1 VIEIADNPQTLS
13 GVINRRNGCGSTVV
27 LERKRTEGCRMRNST
42 YVKMALN
49 MLLHSKLRS
58 WLTIIGIVIGVG
70 AVVGILS
77 LGDAMEEQ
85 VQSRLA
91 EMDLTKIAVS
101 PGYTRAMSNMPGPPG
116 GGGGTATDSE
126 LTDDDIDALQGIE
139 GIQYIE
145 GEISGSE
152 EVDYAGENA
161 TLSITGVDPQ
171 VWKYMTTLETQ
182 SGRLLEPAD
191 KYVAVIGSD
200 VASGIYDQDVGVN
213 QVITIKGKSV
223 RVVGILAEEG
233 DLGDSSIYMPIDGAV
248 NLIEDAEEDVFDTI
262 MVKAQ
267 SEDVVDTVME
277 DITDKLMVSR
287 HVMREDDMDFSVT
300 ASKSMAESVTEMTS
314 SMTLFLG
321 AIAAVS
327 LLVGAV
333 GIANTM
339 FTSVLEKTKEIGTMK
354 AIGAK
359 NRDILMIFVFNSA
372 MVGFVGGVFGV
383 MLGAFISTLFPML
396 GMTMMRSEGDTGI
409 SLSPHLMLFG
419 LVLAVVIGI
428 VSGAV
433 PAYRASKLKPVDAL
447 RYE

>member
-1 VIEIADNPQTLS
+1 
-13 GVINRRNGCGSTVV
+13 
-27 LERKRTEGCRMRNST
+27 MRNST
-42 YVKMALN
+42 YLKMGLN
-49 MLLHSKLRS
+49 MLVHSKLRS
-58 WLTIIGIVIGVG
+58 WLTIIGIVIGIG
-70 AVVGILS
+70 SVVGILS
-77 LGDAMEEQ
+77 LGDAMQEQ

-91 EMDLTKIAVS
+91 EMDLTKITIS
-101 PGYTRAMSNMPGPPG
+101 PGYTRASSNMPGPPG
-116 GGGGTATDSE
+116 GGGGGGTTTDVE
-126 LTDDDIDALQGIE
+126 LAKKDISALRGLD

-152 EVDYAGENA
+152 PVIYAAQNA

-182 SGRLLEPAD
+182 SGRLLEPGD
-191 KYVAVIGSD
+191 TYVAVIGSGI
-200 VASGIYDQDVGVN
+200 ASGTYDQDIGVN
-213 QVITIKGKSV
+213 QVITISGKAV
-223 RVVGILAEEG
+223 RVVGILSEEG
-233 DLGDSSIYMPIDGAV
+233 QGDRAIYMPINAAV
-248 NLIEDAEEDVFDTI
+248 TLIDDAQEGVYDTI
-262 MVKAQ
+262 LVKAK
-267 SEDVVDTVME
+267 SEDLVDGLME
-277 DITDKLMVSR
+277 DIVDKLMVSR
-287 HVMREDDMDFSVT
+287 HIAQEEDRDFSVS

-359 NRDILMIFVFNSA
+359 NRDILMIFLFNSA
-372 MVGFVGGVFGV
+372 MVGLVGGILGV
-383 MLGAFISTLFPML
+383 ILGACVSTLFPML
-396 GMTMMRSEGDTGI
+396 GLRMMGGGSSSI
-409 SLSPHLMLFG
+409 YLSPRLMAFG
-419 LVLAVVIGI
+419 LTLAIIIGVI
-428 VSGAV
+428 SGVV

>member
-1 VIEIADNPQTLS
+1 
-13 GVINRRNGCGSTVV
+13 
-27 LERKRTEGCRMRNST
+27 MRNST
-42 YVKMALN
+42 YLKMALN

-70 AVVGILS
+70 SVVGILS
-77 LGDAMEEQ
+77 LGDAMQEQ

-91 EMDLTKIAVS
+91 EMDLTKIAIT
-101 PGYTRAMSNMPGPPG
+101 PGYTKAMSSMHGPGEG
-116 GGGGTATDSE
+116 RGGTTTDVE
-126 LTDDDIDALQGIE
+126 LTDDDIDALRGVE
-139 GIQYIE
+139 GIQYIS

-191 KYVAVIGSD
+191 KNVAVIGSG
-200 VASGIYDQDVGVN
+200 VASEIYDQDIGIN
-213 QVITIKGKSV
+213 QVVTINGKSV
-223 RVVGILAEEG
+223 RIVGILAEEG
-233 DLGDSSIYMPIDGAV
+233 GYGDRSIYMPINVAV
-248 NLIEDAEEDVFDTI
+248 NLITDAKKDVFDTI
-262 MVKAQ
+262 IVKAK
-267 SEDVVDTVME
+267 SEDLVDTVME
-277 DITDKLMVSR
+277 DITDKLMISR
-287 HVMREDDMDFSVT
+287 HIVREDDVDFSVT

-359 NRDILMIFVFNSA
+359 NRDILMIFLFNSA
-372 MVGFVGGVFGV
+372 MVGFVGGIFGV
-383 MLGAFISTLFPML
+383 MLGALVSALFPIL
-396 GMTMMRSEGDTGI
+396 GVTLMRSGGGTSI
-409 SLSPHLMLFG
+409 SLSPHLMVLG
-419 LVLAVVIGI
+419 LGLAVMIGVI
-428 VSGAV
+428 SGVV